1 MSAETVRPEIPSEM
15 AGRGRQRSRA
25 SAIGGVAT
33 GLAISVLCLLL
44 AGGLSWTSIAIAV
57 VIGASVGVWVR
68 LADL

>member
-1 MSAETVRPEIPSEM
+1 M
-15 AGRGRQRSRA
+15 AGRQRSRA

-33 GLAISVLCLLL
+33 GIAIFVLSLLL

>member
-1 MSAETVRPEIPSEM
+1 VSAETVRPEIPTD
-15 AGRGRQRSRA
+15 RQRSRA
-25 SAIGGVAT
+25 SAIGGIAT
-33 GLAISVLCLLL
+33 GIAIFILSLLL

>member
-1 MSAETVRPEIPSEM
+1 VSAEAVRPETPTEIV
-15 AGRGRQRSRA
+15 GRDRQRSPA

-33 GLAISVLCLLL
+33 GIAISILSLLL